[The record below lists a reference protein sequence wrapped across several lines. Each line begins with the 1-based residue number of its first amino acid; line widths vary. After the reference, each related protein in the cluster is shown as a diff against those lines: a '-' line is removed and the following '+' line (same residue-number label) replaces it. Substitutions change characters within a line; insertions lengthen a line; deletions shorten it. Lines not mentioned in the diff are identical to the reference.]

1 MNYANISAAG
11 PTHDIKY
18 TASYSCRNLATNNVT
33 SYPLSYNRNLT
44 GGEHTVR
51 ATKWVI
57 VNKPALLWGTF
68 SAKPGCPCRGFTMA
82 RLNDDAQW
90 IILMGFLISFSLFFL
105 AIVINQST
113 VVGQTTAESV
123 IEFPKNDIRDV
134 RNVIGEAENLTSNS
148 GFVKEDIKFLSMQR
162 KSSVVDYNFTT
173 LDNTTYIQIHYN
185 NGVTEYNENWT
196 LP

>member
-1 MNYANISAAG
+1 
-11 PTHDIKY
+11 
-18 TASYSCRNLATNNVT
+18 
-33 SYPLSYNRNLT
+33 
-44 GGEHTVR
+44 
-51 ATKWVI
+51 
-57 VNKPALLWGTF
+57 
-68 SAKPGCPCRGFTMA
+68 MA

-90 IILMGFLISFSLFFL
+90 IILMGFLVSFSLFFL

-134 RNVIGEAENLTSNS
+134 RHVIGESVNLSINS
-148 GFVKEDIKFLSMQR
+148 DPMNFDTMKKDITVISIQR
-162 KSSVVDYNFTT
+162 KSSVVDYNYITDLT
-173 LDNTTYIQIHYN
+173 EDTTYIQIHYN